1 MPEIIVDLSGYT
13 YEFTVFKADG
23 AGTQPVGTCSLDTV
37 ASLVPHLCF
46 SNNIEH
52 VHLFGPDELAKGVKN
67 EILANVE
74 FGTKLNLKVEVN

>member
-13 YEFTVFKADG
+13 YEFTVFKVE
-23 AGTQPVGTCSLDTV
+23 GTEAQAIGTCNLNTV
-37 ASLVPHLCF
+37 GSLVPHLCF
-46 SNNIEH
+46 NNNIEH
-52 VHLFGPDELAKGVKN
+52 IHLFGPEELAKGVKN